1 MNNIK
6 IQKPLRMEILW
17 EIEKALEIKIII
29 RHALLVVVV

>member
-17 EIEKALEIKIII
+17 EIEKALEIKII